1 MKTYKYYVHGKPKTF
16 DLTSL
21 TPEEI
26 EKFKNMNNTERLR
39 FIELHHL
46 ENIPL
51 WEQIDLKTSTKLSDE
66 GETDRKNKQ
75 KYSELF
81 RAKNI
86 KNQLEKMKEK
96 GTEPTEENI
105 KKVFNDF
112 ETQDITQAKKN
123 GYADIDSLINFYA
136 NKIETLNVDSIDTLK
151 AKEIQKLEAKNIS
164 KISVGLNGLKSVAE
178 TYKAIQDELNKH
190 KEPVDKK
197 AIADAILADK
207 DFIKDLTSK
216 TEKALNVNVSK
227 DDLTQILNDS
237 GLINEIIKE
246 VKDKIDTVEAL
257 TIKLKDEESK
267 GLIKQALKE
276 YTSKQLT
283 EEQVKRI
290 ITDNVKSLDE
300 EKINQFLSDTGA
312 IKAVMD
318 ELKNTAADLE
328 LRQKDINDA
337 MDKLKLSVSDAN
349 EMMDLIKEYQE
360 GLITK
365 DELKGLMEE
374 LTKGKLTP
382 EQINAI
388 MNNDKRLTNLINF
401 LNGKL
406 TSIDTSLTDFK
417 NILSN
422 IKQIGV
428 ESDSLRIALKQYYPI
443 VKNLIDNFEVFDNV
457 DYTFKPF
464 TKTKEPT
471 PQSIINENGMAD
483 DKPGLVNTFQIL
495 HQLTENNLLELLH
508 YINYHNI
515 YTGYNNKADY
525 AKNNEKVIKYLRNI
539 YQTLLANF
547 NNDIKEFE
555 KQMEAKEKQ
564 QGQGLEYD
572 ESSEDLEE
580 DEGGK
585 FLNRFKDFEPDIKRL
600 ENQIELLKGNIKDI
614 YSELKELKQT
624 KTAENQRFSDQRD
637 EPRNEESKSFKPS
650 FLNDISKPKNLKPT
664 ETKIYEPEEEHKDL
678 KDILRR
684 RREDIEPD
692 EIEEEEDVDWGEG
705 AHSSQPVPGIKDKV
719 IKFKALMKM
728 LN

>member
-112 ETQDITQAKKN
+112 ETQDINQAIKN

-151 AKEIQKLEAKNIS
+151 AKEIQNLEAKNIS

-178 TYKAIQDELNKH
+178 TYKAIEEELNKH

-207 DFIKDLTSK
+207 DFIKELTSK

-246 VKDKIDTVEAL
+246 VKNKIDTVEAL
-257 TIKLKDEESK
+257 TIKLKDEEAKS
-267 GLIKQALKE
+267 LIKQALKE

-300 EKINQFLSDTGA
+300 AKINQFLSDTGA

-328 LRQKDINDA
+328 LRQKDIKA
-337 MDKLKLSVSDAN
+337 VMDEIKLSVSDTK
-349 EMMDLIKEYQE
+349 EIVDLIKEYQK

-365 DELKGLMEE
+365 EELKNLMEE
-374 LTKGKLTP
+374 ITKGKLSP
-382 EQINAI
+382 EQIDTI
-388 MNNDKRLTNLINF
+388 MKNDTRLTSLINF
-401 LNGKL
+401 LNSKL
-406 TSIDTSLTDFK
+406 TSIDTSLTSLSEIKNYISQLQKKGLGFEDLYNELLPQLKEIIFYYGFNDGKGKKYKDSAYFK
-417 NILSN
+417 YKNNGVGDVLGDILYPLD
-422 IKQIGV
+422 
-428 ESDSLRIALKQYYPI
+428 SDDANT
-443 VKNLIDNFEVFDNV
+443 V
-457 DYTFKPF
+457 
-464 TKTKEPT
+464 
-471 PQSIINENGMAD
+471 NG
-483 DKPGLVNTFQIL
+483 KIL
-495 HQLTENNLLELLH
+495 HIIHNSIHLPYYSGSGSMEVKAREYRNFLM
-508 YINYHNI
+508 YINTI
-515 YTGYNNKADY
+515 FSKFDEYNNY
-525 AKNNEKVIKYLRNI
+525 
-539 YQTLLANF
+539 F
-547 NNDIKEFE
+547 
-555 KQMEAKEKQ
+555 KQ

-580 DEGGK
+580 YEGGK

-600 ENQIELLKGNIKDI
+600 EGMIKEIKGNIKDI
-614 YSELKELKQT
+614 YSELKELKQI
-624 KTAENQRFSDQRD
+624 KTT

-705 AHSSQPVPGIKDKV
+705 IKDKV

>member
-16 DLTSL
+16 DLSSL

-112 ETQDITQAKKN
+112 ETQDINQAIKN

-151 AKEIQKLEAKNIS
+151 AKEIKNLEAANIKLNDTKS
-164 KISVGLNGLKSVAE
+164 LAKAIEKVFPKEYVKKIVEGIEKGDIPESVGVSVVGDDVLGTISGLMASGNTV
-178 TYKAIQDELNKH
+178 
-190 KEPVDKK
+190 
-197 AIADAILADK
+197 LAD
-207 DFIKDLTSK
+207 DIKNYFEALVKKVEAKTGSTITKEDLNSILK
-216 TEKALNVNVSK
+216 T
-227 DDLTQILNDS
+227 DDLKKE
-237 GLINEIIKE
+237 LIDEIK
-246 VKDKIDTVEAL
+246 K
-257 TIKLKDEESK
+257 
-267 GLIKQALKE
+267 
-276 YTSKQLT
+276 
-283 EEQVKRI
+283 
-290 ITDNVKSLDE
+290 
-300 EKINQFLSDTGA
+300 
-312 IKAVMD
+312 
-318 ELKNTAADLE
+318 
-328 LRQKDINDA
+328 
-337 MDKLKLSVSDAN
+337 
-349 EMMDLIKEYQE
+349 
-360 GLITK
+360 TK
-365 DELKGLMEE
+365 DEIKTDIEE
-374 LTKGKLTP
+374 SAEYIKTSIEDYKNTVNKLLDLQKQGVDYKTMLNSMAKILIEICSHYGYNYKSKARNELYKKYENTDKTIDYPDLLINKNNLTKALIMLCNYNKLPIGT
-382 EQINAI
+382 EGTVYERANLYNNILENLYTILINYDEFKKI
-388 MNNDKRLTNLINF
+388 NDKYEIKDEVKKEDKDEVKE
-401 LNGKL
+401 GEG
-406 TSIDTSLTDFK
+406 
-417 NILSN
+417 LS
-422 IKQIGV
+422 
-428 ESDSLRIALKQYYPI
+428 S
-443 VKNLIDNFEVFDNV
+443 F
-457 DYTFKPF
+457 
-464 TKTKEPT
+464 
-471 PQSIINENGMAD
+471 
-483 DKPGLVNTFQIL
+483 
-495 HQLTENNLLELLH
+495 
-508 YINYHNI
+508 
-515 YTGYNNKADY
+515 
-525 AKNNEKVIKYLRNI
+525 
-539 YQTLLANF
+539 
-547 NNDIKEFE
+547 
-555 KQMEAKEKQ
+555 
-564 QGQGLEYD
+564 
-572 ESSEDLEE
+572 ESSEE

-600 ENQIELLKGNIKDI
+600 ENQLELLKGNIKDI
-614 YSELKELKQT
+614 YSELKDLK
-624 KTAENQRFSDQRD
+624 AE
-637 EPRNEESKSFKPS
+637 PKVIKEEIKEEHKDSKPS

-705 AHSSQPVPGIKDKV
+705 VKDKV

>member
-16 DLTSL
+16 DLSSL

-105 KKVFNDF
+105 KKAFNDF
-112 ETQDITQAKKN
+112 ETQDITQAKEK

-151 AKEIQKLEAKNIS
+151 AKEIQNLEAKNIS
-164 KISVGLNGLKSVAE
+164 KISVGLEGLKSVAE

-197 AIADAILADK
+197 AIADAILSDK
-207 DFIKDLTSK
+207 DFIKELTSK

-246 VKDKIDTVEAL
+246 VKEKIDTVETL
-257 TIKLKDEESK
+257 TIKLKDEEAKS
-267 GLIKQALKE
+267 LINQALKE

-283 EEQVKRI
+283 KQQVENI
-290 ITDNVKSLDE
+290 IKDNVKSLDE

-328 LRQKDINDA
+328 LRQKDIIDD
-337 MDKLKLSVSDAN
+337 MGKLKISVSDAN
-349 EMMDLIKEYQE
+349 ELMDTIKEYQK

-365 DELKGLMEE
+365 QELKSLMEE
-374 LTKGKLTP
+374 ITKGKLTP
-382 EQINAI
+382 EQIDAI
-388 MNNDKRLTNLINF
+388 MKNSNTIDNLAQYLSNIN
-401 LNGKL
+401 
-406 TSIDTSLTDFK
+406 TSLTSLTEIK
-417 NILSN
+417 NYISQLQKKGLGFGDLYNELLPQLKEIIFYYGFNDGKGKKYKDSAYLKYKNNGVGNELGDILYPLD
-422 IKQIGV
+422 
-428 ESDSLRIALKQYYPI
+428 SDDA
-443 VKNLIDNFEVFDNV
+443 N
-457 DYTFKPF
+457 T
-464 TKTKEPT
+464 
-471 PQSIINENGMAD
+471 ING
-483 DKPGLVNTFQIL
+483 KIL
-495 HQLTENNLLELLH
+495 HIIHNSIHLPYYSGSGSMEVKAREYRNFLM
-508 YINYHNI
+508 YINSI
-515 YTGYNNKADY
+515 FSKFDEYNNY
-525 AKNNEKVIKYLRNI
+525 
-539 YQTLLANF
+539 F
-547 NNDIKEFE
+547 
-555 KQMEAKEKQ
+555 KQ

-600 ENQIELLKGNIKDI
+600 EGMIKEIKNNQIELLKGNIKDI

-624 KTAENQRFSDQRD
+624 KTV
-637 EPRNEESKSFKPS
+637 EPKTDESKTFKPS

-705 AHSSQPVPGIKDKV
+705 VKDKV

>member
-86 KNQLEKMKEK
+86 KNQLEQMKK
-96 GTEPTEENI
+96 DGINEPTEENI

-112 ETQDITQAKKN
+112 ETQDITQAIKN

-151 AKEIQKLEAKNIS
+151 AKEIKNLEAANIKLNDTKS
-164 KISVGLNGLKSVAE
+164 LAKAIEKVFPKEYVKKIVEGIEKGEIPESVGVSVVGDDVLGTISGLMASGNTV
-178 TYKAIQDELNKH
+178 
-190 KEPVDKK
+190 
-197 AIADAILADK
+197 LAD
-207 DFIKDLTSK
+207 DIKNYFEALVKKVEAK
-216 TEKALNVNVSK
+216 TGSTITK
-227 DDLTQILNDS
+227 DDLNSILKTDDLKKELIDEIKKAKEDIQTDIGESAEYVKKSVEDYKNSVNKLLDLQKQGVDYKTMLNSMAEMLIEICHFYGWNYKTQNR
-237 GLINEIIKE
+237 NEVYEKYN
-246 VKDKIDTVEAL
+246 KTDKIVNYPDL
-257 TIKLKDEESK
+257 
-267 GLIKQALKE
+267 G
-276 YTSKQLT
+276 
-283 EEQVKRI
+283 
-290 ITDNVKSLDE
+290 
-300 EKINQFLSDTGA
+300 IN
-312 IKAVMD
+312 
-318 ELKNTAADLE
+318 KN
-328 LRQKDINDA
+328 N
-337 MDKLKLSVSDAN
+337 
-349 EMMDLIKEYQE
+349 
-360 GLITK
+360 
-365 DELKGLMEE
+365 
-374 LTKGKLTP
+374 LTKALIMLCNYNILPTGKDGSIY
-382 EQINAI
+382 ERAI
-388 MNNDKRLTNLINF
+388 LY
-401 LNGKL
+401 
-406 TSIDTSLTDFK
+406 K
-417 NILSN
+417 NIL
-422 IKQIGV
+422 G
-428 ESDSLRIALKQYYPI
+428 
-443 VKNLIDNFEVFDNV
+443 NL
-457 DYTFKPF
+457 Y
-464 TKTKEPT
+464 
-471 PQSIINENGMAD
+471 SI
-483 DKPGLVNTFQIL
+483 L
-495 HQLTENNLLELLH
+495 
-508 YINYHNI
+508 INYDEFKKFNDK
-515 YTGYNNKADY
+515 YEMEE
-525 AKNNEKVIKYLRNI
+525 AK
-539 YQTLLANF
+539 
-547 NNDIKEFE
+547 IKEE
-555 KQMEAKEKQ
+555 DKEEVKE
-564 QGQGLEYD
+564 GEGISSF

-600 ENQIELLKGNIKDI
+600 EGMIKEIKNNQETSFDVLKGNIKDI

-624 KTAENQRFSDQRD
+624 KTV
-637 EPRNEESKSFKPS
+637 EPKVIKEEIKEEHKDSKPS

-705 AHSSQPVPGIKDKV
+705 IKDKV

>member
-86 KNQLEKMKEK
+86 KNQLERMKDK

-112 ETQDITQAKKN
+112 ETQDIKQAIKN

-151 AKEIQKLEAKNIS
+151 AKEIQNLEAKNIS

-207 DFIKDLTSK
+207 DFIKELTSK

-246 VKDKIDTVEAL
+246 VKEKIDTVEAL
-257 TIKLKDEESK
+257 TIKLKDEEAK
-267 GLIKQALKE
+267 DLIKQALKE

-283 EEQVKRI
+283 EEQIKRI
-290 ITDNVKSLDE
+290 IKDNVKSLDE

-337 MDKLKLSVSDAN
+337 MDKLKLSVSDTN
-349 EMMDLIKEYQE
+349 EILDLIKEYQK

-365 DELKGLMEE
+365 EELKSLMEE
-374 LTKGKLTP
+374 ITKGKLSP
-382 EQINAI
+382 EQIDAI
-388 MNNDKRLTNLINF
+388 MKNSNTIDNLAQYLSNTDKSLTEIKNYISQLQKKGLGFGDLYNELLPQLKDIISYYGFNDGKGKKYKDSAYLKYKVNGVGNELGDILYPLDSDDANTINGKILHIIHNSIHLPYYSGSGSMEVKAREYRNF
-401 LNGKL
+401 L
-406 TSIDTSLTDFK
+406 
-417 NILSN
+417 
-422 IKQIGV
+422 
-428 ESDSLRIALKQYYPI
+428 
-443 VKNLIDNFEVFDNV
+443 
-457 DYTFKPF
+457 
-464 TKTKEPT
+464 
-471 PQSIINENGMAD
+471 M
-483 DKPGLVNTFQIL
+483 
-495 HQLTENNLLELLH
+495 
-508 YINYHNI
+508 YINTI
-515 YTGYNNKADY
+515 FSKFDEYNNY
-525 AKNNEKVIKYLRNI
+525 
-539 YQTLLANF
+539 F
-547 NNDIKEFE
+547 
-555 KQMEAKEKQ
+555 KQ
-564 QGQGLEYD
+564 QGQGLD

-600 ENQIELLKGNIKDI
+600 EGMIKEKEAKLLNQIKDI
-614 YSELKELKQT
+614 YSELKELK
-624 KTAENQRFSDQRD
+624 AEPVKDWK
-637 EPRNEESKSFKPS
+637 NEQPKVIKEEIKEKHKDSKPS
-650 FLNDISKPKNLKPT
+650 FLNDISKPKNLKPISPV
-664 ETKIYEPEEEHKDL
+664 KIYEPEEEHKDL

-692 EIEEEEDVDWGEG
+692 EIEEEEDIDWGEG
-705 AHSSQPVPGIKDKV
+705 AHSSQPVPGVKDKV

>member
-21 TPEEI
+21 TPEEL
-26 EKFKNMNNTERLR
+26 EKFKAMNNTERLR

-86 KNQLEKMKEK
+86 KNQLEQMKGKKEL
-96 GTEPTEENI
+96 TEDNI

-112 ETQDITQAKKN
+112 ETQDITQAMKK
-123 GYADIDSLINFYA
+123 GYTDYDSLINYYV

-151 AKEIQKLEAKNIS
+151 AKEIQNLEAKNIS
-164 KISVGLNGLKSVAE
+164 KISIGLEGLKSVAD
-178 TYKAIQDELNKH
+178 TYKAIQEELNKH

-197 AIADAILADK
+197 AIVDAILADK
-207 DFIKDLTSK
+207 EFIKELTSK

-227 DDLTQILNDS
+227 DDLTQILNES

-246 VKDKIDTVEAL
+246 VKEKIDTVEAL
-257 TIKLKDEESK
+257 TIKLKDEEAK
-267 GLIKQALKE
+267 DLIKQALKE

-283 EEQVKRI
+283 KEEVEKI
-290 ITDNVKSLDE
+290 IKDNVKSLDE

-318 ELKNTAADLE
+318 ELKNTVADVE
-328 LRQKDINDA
+328 LRQKDINAAIDN
-337 MDKLKLSVSDAN
+337 LKITTADAN
-349 EMMDLIKEYQE
+349 EILDLIKEYQK

-365 DELKGLMEE
+365 EELKSLMEE
-374 LTKGKLTP
+374 ITKGKLSP
-382 EQINAI
+382 EQIDAI
-388 MNNDKRLTNLINF
+388 MKNSNTIDNLAQYLSNI
-401 LNGKL
+401 
-406 TSIDTSLTDFK
+406 STSLTSLTEIK
-417 NILSN
+417 NYISQLQKKGLGFGDLYNELLPQLNDIIKNYGFNDGKGKKYKDSAYLKYKVNGVGNELGDILYPLD
-422 IKQIGV
+422 
-428 ESDSLRIALKQYYPI
+428 SDDA
-443 VKNLIDNFEVFDNV
+443 N
-457 DYTFKPF
+457 T
-464 TKTKEPT
+464 
-471 PQSIINENGMAD
+471 ING
-483 DKPGLVNTFQIL
+483 KIL
-495 HQLTENNLLELLH
+495 HIIHNSIHLPYYSGSGSMEVKAREYRKFLM
-508 YINYHNI
+508 YINSI
-515 YTGYNNKADY
+515 FSKFD
-525 AKNNEKVIKYLRNI
+525 E
-539 YQTLLANF
+539 F
-547 NNDIKEFE
+547 NNYF
-555 KQMEAKEKQ
+555 KQ
-564 QGQGLEYD
+564 QGQGLD

-580 DEGGK
+580 DLEGSEGGK

-600 ENQIELLKGNIKDI
+600 EGMIKEIKNNQIELLKGNIKDI
-614 YSELKELKQT
+614 YSELKELKQM
-624 KTAENQRFSDQRD
+624 KTEHK
-637 EPRNEESKSFKPS
+637 EESKPFKPS

-664 ETKIYEPEEEHKDL
+664 ETKTYEPEEEHKDL

>member
-21 TPEEI
+21 TPEEL
-26 EKFKNMNNTERLR
+26 EKFKAMNNTERLR

-86 KNQLEKMKEK
+86 KNQLEQMKK
-96 GTEPTEENI
+96 DGIKEPTDEDI

-112 ETQDITQAKKN
+112 ETQDITQAKNK
-123 GYADIDSLINFYA
+123 GYTDIDSLINYYV

-151 AKEIQKLEAKNIS
+151 AKEIQNLEAKNIS
-164 KISVGLNGLKSVAE
+164 KISIGLEGLKSVAD
-178 TYKAIQDELNKH
+178 TYKAIQEELNKH

-197 AIADAILADK
+197 AVANAILADK
-207 DFIKDLTSK
+207 EFIKELTSK

-227 DDLTQILNDS
+227 DDLAQILNES

-246 VKDKIDTVEAL
+246 VKDKINTVEAL
-257 TIKLKDEESK
+257 TIKLKDEEVK
-267 GLIKQALKE
+267 GLIKEALKE

-283 EEQVKRI
+283 AEQVKNI
-290 ITDNVKSLDE
+290 IKDNVKSLDE

-318 ELKNTAADLE
+318 ELKNTVADVE
-328 LRQKDINDA
+328 LRQKDINAAIDN
-337 MDKLKLSVSDAN
+337 LKITTADAN
-349 EMMDLIKEYQE
+349 ELMGLIKEYQN

-365 DELKGLMEE
+365 DELKALMEE
-374 LTKGKLTP
+374 ITKGKLSP
-382 EQINAI
+382 EQIEAI
-388 MNNDKRLTNLINF
+388 MKNSNTIENLAKYLSNINQS
-401 LNGKL
+401 L
-406 TSIDTSLTDFK
+406 TSLTEIK
-417 NILSN
+417 NYISQLQ
-422 IKQIGV
+422 KKG
-428 ESDSLRIALKQYYPI
+428 LG
-443 VKNLIDNFEVFDNV
+443 FEDLYN
-457 DYTFKPF
+457 
-464 TKTKEPT
+464 
-471 PQSIINENGMAD
+471 
-483 DKPGLVNTFQIL
+483 
-495 HQLTENNLLELLH
+495 ELLPQLNEIIKNYGFNDGKGKKYKDANYLKYRKDGVGDILGDILYPLDTDNDAIKNSKILYIIH
-508 YINYHNI
+508 NSNELPYYSGSNSIEVKAREYRKFLMYINSI
-515 YTGYNNKADY
+515 FSKFDEYNNY
-525 AKNNEKVIKYLRNI
+525 
-539 YQTLLANF
+539 F
-547 NNDIKEFE
+547 
-555 KQMEAKEKQ
+555 KQ

-572 ESSEDLEE
+572 ESSEDLEGS
-580 DEGGK
+580 EGGK

-600 ENQIELLKGNIKDI
+600 EGMIKEKEAKLLNQLELLKGNIKDI
-614 YSELKELKQT
+614 YSELKELKQM
-624 KTAENQRFSDQRD
+624 KVEARK
-637 EPRNEESKSFKPS
+637 EESKPFKPN

-664 ETKIYEPEEEHKDL
+664 ETKIYKPEDLEDLEHKDL

-705 AHSSQPVPGIKDKV
+705 INDKEQSKV

-728 LN
+728 LK

>member
-112 ETQDITQAKKN
+112 ETQDINQAIKN
-123 GYADIDSLINFYA
+123 GYADIDSLINFYT

-151 AKEIQKLEAKNIS
+151 AKEIQNLEAKNIS
-164 KISVGLNGLKSVAE
+164 KISVGLEGLKSVAE

-197 AIADAILADK
+197 AIADAILSDK
-207 DFIKDLTSK
+207 DFIKELTSK

-257 TIKLKDEESK
+257 TIKLKDEEAK

-283 EEQVKRI
+283 EEQVKKV

-300 EKINQFLSDTGA
+300 AKINQFLSDTGA

-337 MDKLKLSVSDAN
+337 MDKLKLSVSDTN
-349 EMMDLIKEYQE
+349 EIMDLIKEYQK

-365 DELKGLMEE
+365 EELKNLMEE
-374 LTKGKLTP
+374 ITKGKLSP
-382 EQINAI
+382 EQIDAI
-388 MNNDKRLTNLINF
+388 MNNDNTIKNLEQY
-401 LNGKL
+401 
-406 TSIDTSLTDFK
+406 
-417 NILSN
+417 LSN
-422 IKQIGV
+422 INQSLINLSEIKDIISILNKQGLNFN
-428 ESDSLRIALKQYYPI
+428 EMYNELYPMLHD
-443 VKNLIDNFEVFDNV
+443 LIDDYGWDNRKG
-457 DYTFKPF
+457 YNIRQSYYSKYKNSLLIPF
-464 TKTKEPT
+464 PIRKIDGNENKTDRDIKIL
-471 PQSIINENGMAD
+471 SIIHNNEFL
-483 DKPGLVNTFQIL
+483 PGLPEKPSTLDIRAKRYKDIFKYIDKAFSNFD
-495 HQLTENNLLELLH
+495 EYNNL
-508 YINYHNI
+508 
-515 YTGYNNKADY
+515 
-525 AKNNEKVIKYLRNI
+525 
-539 YQTLLANF
+539 F
-547 NNDIKEFE
+547 
-555 KQMEAKEKQ
+555 KQ

-600 ENQIELLKGNIKDI
+600 EGMIKEIKNNIKDI
-614 YSELKELKQT
+614 YSELKELKQM
-624 KTAENQRFSDQRD
+624 KS
-637 EPRNEESKSFKPS
+637 EPRNEESKSFKEQSSLDQRYKPS

-705 AHSSQPVPGIKDKV
+705 VKDKV

>member
-21 TPEEI
+21 TPEEL
-26 EKFKNMNNTERLR
+26 EKFKAMNNTERLR

-112 ETQDITQAKKN
+112 ETQDINQAIKN
-123 GYADIDSLINFYA
+123 GYADIDSLINFYT

-151 AKEIQKLEAKNIS
+151 AKEIQNLEAKNIS
-164 KISVGLNGLKSVAE
+164 KISIGLKGLKSVVD
-178 TYKAIQDELNKH
+178 TYKAIQEELNKH
-190 KEPVDKK
+190 SVDKN
-197 AIADAILADK
+197 AVADAILADK
-207 DFIKDLTSK
+207 DFIKELTSK

-246 VKDKIDTVEAL
+246 VKDKIDTIEAL
-257 TIKLKDEESK
+257 TTKLKNEEAK

-276 YTSKQLT
+276 YTNKQLT
-283 EEQVKRI
+283 EEQVKKI
-290 ITDNVKSLDE
+290 ITDNIKSLDE

-318 ELKNTAADLE
+318 ELKNTTADLE
-328 LRQKDINDA
+328 LRQKDINAA
-337 MDKLKLSVSDAN
+337 MDKLKISVDDAN
-349 EMMDLIKEYQE
+349 EMMDLIKEYQK

-365 DELKGLMEE
+365 DELKDLMEE
-374 LTKGKLTP
+374 LTKGKLSP

-401 LNGKL
+401 LNTKL
-406 TSIDTSLTDFK
+406 DSIDTSLTSLSEIK
-417 NILSN
+417 NYISQLQKKGLGFDDLYNALLPQLNEIIGNYGWDYSKGHNYRDPNYYKYKDDVGRDLDAISWPELSDDDATRKNKIMNITYNSKFLPTYEGSSTLDTRSREYKKIL
-422 IKQIGV
+422 KH
-428 ESDSLRIALKQYYPI
+428 
-443 VKNLIDNFEVFDNV
+443 IDAMFRKFDE
-457 DYTFKPF
+457 Y
-464 TKTKEPT
+464 
-471 PQSIINENGMAD
+471 
-483 DKPGLVNTFQIL
+483 
-495 HQLTENNLLELLH
+495 NNL
-508 YINYHNI
+508 
-515 YTGYNNKADY
+515 
-525 AKNNEKVIKYLRNI
+525 
-539 YQTLLANF
+539 F
-547 NNDIKEFE
+547 
-555 KQMEAKEKQ
+555 KQ
-564 QGQGLEYD
+564 QGKGLEEY
-572 ESSEDLEE
+572 EP

-600 ENQIELLKGNIKDI
+600 ENQLELLKGNIKDI
-614 YSELKELKQT
+614 YSELKQM
-624 KTAENQRFSDQRD
+624 KTT
-637 EPRNEESKSFKPS
+637 EPKVIKEEIEEEHKDSKPS
-650 FLNDISKPKNLKPT
+650 YNFLNDISKPQNLKPISPV
-664 ETKIYEPEEEHKDL
+664 KIYEPEEEHKDL

-692 EIEEEEDVDWGEG
+692 EIEEEEDTDWGEG
-705 AHSSQPVPGIKDKV
+705 VKDKI

-728 LN
+728 LKS

>member
-21 TPEEI
+21 TPEEL
-26 EKFKNMNNTERLR
+26 EKFKAMNNTERLR

-46 ENIPL
+46 ENIPI

-86 KNQLEKMKEK
+86 KNQLEQMKK
-96 GTEPTEENI
+96 DGIKEPTDEDI

-112 ETQDITQAKKN
+112 ETQDITQAKNK
-123 GYADIDSLINFYA
+123 GYTDIDSLINYYV

-151 AKEIQKLEAKNIS
+151 AKEIQNLEAKNIS
-164 KISVGLNGLKSVAE
+164 KISIGLEGLKSVAD
-178 TYKAIQDELNKH
+178 TYKAIQEELNKH

-197 AIADAILADK
+197 AVANAILADK
-207 DFIKDLTSK
+207 EFIKELTSK

-227 DDLTQILNDS
+227 DDLAQILNES

-246 VKDKIDTVEAL
+246 VKDKINTVEAL
-257 TIKLKDEESK
+257 TIKLKDEEAK
-267 GLIKQALKE
+267 GLIKEALKE

-283 EEQVKRI
+283 EEQVKKI
-290 ITDNVKSLDE
+290 IKDNVKSLDE

-312 IKAVMD
+312 IQAVMD
-318 ELKNTAADLE
+318 ELKNTVVDVE
-328 LRQKDINDA
+328 LRQKDINAAIDN
-337 MDKLKLSVSDAN
+337 LKITTADAN
-349 EMMDLIKEYQE
+349 ELMGLIKEYQN

-365 DELKGLMEE
+365 DELKALMEE
-374 LTKGKLTP
+374 ITKGKLSP
-382 EQINAI
+382 EQIEAI
-388 MNNDKRLTNLINF
+388 MKSDGRLTNLINF

-417 NILSN
+417 NILNN

-428 ESDSLRIALKQYYPI
+428 ESDSLGIALKQYYPI
-443 VKNLIDNFEVFDNV
+443 VKNLIDNFEVYDEI
-457 DYTFKPF
+457 DYTFKPY
-464 TKTKEPT
+464 KTGKDKDKIT
-471 PQSIINENGMAD
+471 PSDIINSEGMAD
-483 DKPGLVNTFQIL
+483 DKPGLKEAWNTL
-495 HQLTENNLLELLH
+495 HQLTKTNILSLLN
-508 YINYHNI
+508 YIYYNDI
-515 YTGYNNKADY
+515 YTGYNNKTDY
-525 AKNNEKVIKYLRNI
+525 VKNNEKVIKYLRNV
-539 YQTLLANF
+539 YQTLMVNF
-547 NNDIKEFE
+547 NNEIKEFE
-555 KQMEAKEKQ
+555 KQIAAQKK
-564 QGQGLEYD
+564 QGQGLYD
-572 ESSEDLEE
+572 

-600 ENQIELLKGNIKDI
+600 EGMIKEKEAKLLNQLELLKGNIKDI
-614 YSELKELKQT
+614 YSELKELKQM
-624 KTAENQRFSDQRD
+624 KV
-637 EPRNEESKSFKPS
+637 EPRKEESKPFKPS

-664 ETKIYEPEEEHKDL
+664 ETKLYKPEDLEDSEHKDL

-692 EIEEEEDVDWGEG
+692 EIEEEEDIDWGEG
-705 AHSSQPVPGIKDKV
+705 IKDKEQSKV

-728 LN
+728 LK

>member
-66 GETDRKNKQ
+66 GETDKKNKQ

-86 KNQLEKMKEK
+86 KNQLEQMKEK

-105 KKVFNDF
+105 KKAFNDF
-112 ETQDITQAKKN
+112 ETQDITQAKEK

-151 AKEIQKLEAKNIS
+151 AKEIQNLEAKNIS

-197 AIADAILADK
+197 AIADAILSDK
-207 DFIKDLTSK
+207 DFIKELTSK

-246 VKDKIDTVEAL
+246 VKEKIDTVETL
-257 TIKLKDEESK
+257 TIKLKDEEAKS
-267 GLIKQALKE
+267 LINQALKE

-283 EEQVKRI
+283 KQQVENI
-290 ITDNVKSLDE
+290 IKDNVKSLDE

-328 LRQKDINDA
+328 LRQKDIIDD
-337 MDKLKLSVSDAN
+337 MGKLKISVSDAN
-349 EMMDLIKEYQE
+349 ELMDTIKEYQK

-365 DELKGLMEE
+365 QELKSLMEE
-374 LTKGKLTP
+374 ITKGKLTP
-382 EQINAI
+382 EQIDAI
-388 MNNDKRLTNLINF
+388 MKNSNTIDNLAQYLSNIN
-401 LNGKL
+401 
-406 TSIDTSLTDFK
+406 TSLTTLTEIK
-417 NILSN
+417 NYISQLQKKGLGFGDLYNELLPQLKEIIFYYGFNDGKGKKYKDSAYLKYKNNGVGNELGDILYPLD
-422 IKQIGV
+422 
-428 ESDSLRIALKQYYPI
+428 SDDA
-443 VKNLIDNFEVFDNV
+443 N
-457 DYTFKPF
+457 T
-464 TKTKEPT
+464 
-471 PQSIINENGMAD
+471 ING
-483 DKPGLVNTFQIL
+483 KIL
-495 HQLTENNLLELLH
+495 HIIHNSIHLPYYSGSGSMEVKAREYRNFLM
-508 YINYHNI
+508 YINTI
-515 YTGYNNKADY
+515 FSKFDEYNNY
-525 AKNNEKVIKYLRNI
+525 
-539 YQTLLANF
+539 F
-547 NNDIKEFE
+547 
-555 KQMEAKEKQ
+555 KQ
-564 QGQGLEYD
+564 QGQGLNF
-572 ESSEDLEE
+572 EE

-600 ENQIELLKGNIKDI
+600 EGMIKEIKNNQIELLKGNIKDI

-624 KTAENQRFSDQRD
+624 KTV
-637 EPRNEESKSFKPS
+637 EPKTDESKTFKPS

-705 AHSSQPVPGIKDKV
+705 IKDKV

>member
-86 KNQLEKMKEK
+86 KNQLEQMKEK

-112 ETQDITQAKKN
+112 ETQDINQAKEK

-151 AKEIQKLEAKNIS
+151 AKEIQNLEAKNIS

-197 AIADAILADK
+197 AIADAILSDK
-207 DFIKDLTSK
+207 DFIKELTSK

-257 TIKLKDEESK
+257 TIKLKDEEAKS
-267 GLIKQALKE
+267 LIKQALKE

-283 EEQVKRI
+283 EEQVKKV

-300 EKINQFLSDTGA
+300 AKINQFLSDTGA

-328 LRQKDINDA
+328 LRQKDIKA
-337 MDKLKLSVSDAN
+337 VMDELNLSVSDTK
-349 EMMDLIKEYQE
+349 EVVDLIKEYQK

-365 DELKGLMEE
+365 EELKNLMEE
-374 LTKGKLTP
+374 ITKGKLSP
-382 EQINAI
+382 EQIDAI

-406 TSIDTSLTDFK
+406 TSIDTSLTSLSEIK
-417 NILSN
+417 NYISQLQKKGLGFEDLYKELLPQLNDIINNYGWDNKSGHDYRDSN
-422 IKQIGV
+422 YYRYTNGNNINWPSASDDAATRNSKIISIIHDSKLLPSYEGSSTLHTRSREYKQI
-428 ESDSLRIALKQYYPI
+428 LKH
-443 VKNLIDNFEVFDNV
+443 IDAMFRKFDE
-457 DYTFKPF
+457 Y
-464 TKTKEPT
+464 
-471 PQSIINENGMAD
+471 
-483 DKPGLVNTFQIL
+483 
-495 HQLTENNLLELLH
+495 NNL
-508 YINYHNI
+508 
-515 YTGYNNKADY
+515 
-525 AKNNEKVIKYLRNI
+525 
-539 YQTLLANF
+539 F
-547 NNDIKEFE
+547 
-555 KQMEAKEKQ
+555 KQ
-564 QGQGLEYD
+564 QGQGLDEYD

-600 ENQIELLKGNIKDI
+600 EGMIKEIKNNQIELLKGNIKDI
-614 YSELKELKQT
+614 YSEIKELKQV
-624 KTAENQRFSDQRD
+624 KSAEHK
-637 EPRNEESKSFKPS
+637 EEIKEKHKDSKPS
-650 FLNDISKPKNLKPT
+650 YNFLNDISKPKNLKPT
-664 ETKIYEPEEEHKDL
+664 ETKTYEPEEEHKDL

-705 AHSSQPVPGIKDKV
+705 IKDKV